1 MERAESAPQGV
12 GRTVQS
18 RESPTMAIT
27 YDLVKSVAAQL
38 YEAALKKVPED
49 TKDALRRAYDAETKE
64 VSKKTLAFMLKSAI
78 KSEEKDHLVCSDAG
92 IPVYF
97 VKLGSNASLGFDIK
111 QAISDGF
118 DHLVETI
125 QPPILKHVT
134 NPLTLERGYKG
145 KEMPITTFDVI
156 AGADHIDIMCSPK
169 ALGSGRWAALE
180 IFSFPSLE
188 TIETY
193 VMDCV
198 MKAGSQHC
206 PPVVIGVGIGGT
218 FDYAAKLAKEAT
230 LRPLGSLNAEPILRD
245 MEERLTKAVNATG
258 FGPMGTGGD
267 TTALGVHVNYAASHG
282 FVPVAVCFNCWINRR
297 MGARIGADGS
307 VSLYE

>member
-1 MERAESAPQGV
+1 
-12 GRTVQS
+12 
-18 RESPTMAIT
+18 MAIT
-27 YDLVKSVAAQL
+27 HELVKTVSAQL

-49 TKDALRRAYDAETKE
+49 TKHALRRAIETETKDT
-64 VSKKTLAFMLKSAI
+64 SKKTLEFMLRSALAAER
-78 KSEEKDHLVCSDAG
+78 KNFLVCSDSG
-92 IPVYF
+92 VPVYY
-97 VKLGSNASLGFDIK
+97 VKIGTNVRLGIDIK

-118 DHLVETI
+118 DELVETI
-125 QPPILKHVT
+125 NPPILKHVT

-145 KEMPITTFDVI
+145 KDMPITTFDLI
-156 AGADHIDIMCSPK
+156 GGADYIDILCSPK

-188 TIETY
+188 TIEGY

-206 PPVVIGVGIGGT
+206 PPVIIGIGIGGS
-218 FDYAAKLAKEAT
+218 FDYAAKMAKEAT
-230 LRPLGSLNAEPILRD
+230 LRPLGRTNPEPILAA
-245 MEERLTKAVNATG
+245 MEERLTAAVNATG

-267 TTALGVHVNYAASHG
+267 TTALGVHVNYSAGHG

-297 MGARIGADGS
+297 MGARIFDNGA
-307 VSLYE
+307 VEHYE